1 MRNKLPSYLSPA
13 EHGWYYAFRFYG
25 LVVLMF
31 LQYRVLD
38 RRVHY
43 T

>member
-1 MRNKLPSYLSPA
+1 VLFVIL
-13 EHGWYYAFRFYG
+13 
-25 LVVLMF
+25 LVLTI

-43 T
+43 Q

>member
-1 MRNKLPSYLSPA
+1 MLAMVEGAVLA
-13 EHGWYYAFRFYG
+13 V
-25 LVVLMF
+25 LVVLML

-43 T
+43 A

>member
-1 MRNKLPSYLSPA
+1 MTVVFLLI
-13 EHGWYYAFRFYG
+13 